1 MAELMGYAL
10 TYTRYSGIEQQPV
23 GMGSPAVAPY
33 SAYRTAD
40 GRTVVLGTTNDAEW
54 QRLAAMMGRPD
65 LAADERF
72 LRNPD
77 RVAHRDLLD
86 SAVAAWCATLP
97 LAEVQSAADRA
108 GIGNAVY
115 NTPAEVVAHPHL
127 AARDRWQTV
136 GSPAGPLP
144 ALLPPPILAGR
155 PLATGAVPALGE
167 HTDSVLA
174 EVGLDRAEIAGLRSA
189 AVIGPLSPNPR

>member
-1 MAELMGYAL
+1 
-10 TYTRYSGIEQQPV
+10 
-23 GMGSPAVAPY
+23 
-33 SAYRTAD
+33 
-40 GRTVVLGTTNDAEW
+40 
-54 QRLAAMMGRPD
+54 
-65 LAADERF
+65 
-72 LRNPD
+72 
-77 RVAHRDLLD
+77 
-86 SAVAAWCATLP
+86 
-97 LAEVQSAADRA
+97 VQSAADRA

-136 GSPAGPLP
+136 GSPAGPLT